1 MIPRFGRFLPLG
13 IVLAC
18 AAPACSTTAA
28 KPAPALHAT
37 STAKP
42 AASAERDT
50 FVWLRNVDGFEAID
64 DEHVVLTS
72 GTRRAL
78 VKTFGRCDGLRFA
91 ETIGV
96 DAPLGYLDRS
106 GVGSLV
112 YRRGFG
118 DVARCPIDR
127 VVAVKDTKEA
137 RELVAKESDGKK

>member
-1 MIPRFGRFLPLG
+1 MILRLRGFFLLG
-13 IVLAC
+13 IALAC
-18 AAPACSTTAA
+18 AAPACSGTKP
-28 KPAPALHAT
+28 KPAPVLSAT
-37 STAKP
+37 STAKT
-42 AASAERDT
+42 AASADRDT

-118 DVARCPIDR
+118 GAARCPIDR

-137 RELVAKESDGKK
+137 RELVAKESSDKQ